1 MSGCD
6 LEGYPE
12 DAGRG
17 IFLRQAEG
25 REKQFLGQLAISSDN
40 GESQCLSMGKSLVS
54 LGTIFTDRQNIEAIE
69 AVTSEGIRNAALRIF
84 NPESTSSLI
93 FL

>member
-1 MSGCD
+1 MQDEEYSSVK
-6 LEGYPE
+6 LK
-12 DAGRG
+12 A
-17 IFLRQAEG
+17 AK
-25 REKQFLGQLAISSDN
+25 KQLLGQLAISSDN